1 MQGEWMRRPERASLT
16 AVRLIA
22 KEAFMSET
30 QPPAVQPAAGELD
43 AAKLVYILY
52 FISVFIGITAIA
64 GVIVAYLKRGDAP
77 ATAVS
82 HYTFQ
87 IRTFWIALLF
97 GVISALTLVIGIGFL
112 LGLAVLVWYLIRMI
126 KGFMLALD
134 GKPVADPE
142 TWLW

>member
-1 MQGEWMRRPERASLT
+1 
-16 AVRLIA
+16 
-22 KEAFMSET
+22 MSET

-43 AAKLVYILY
+43 AAKIVYILY

>member
-52 FISVFIGITAIA
+52 FISVFI
-64 GVIVAYLKRGDAP
+64 
-77 ATAVS
+77 
-82 HYTFQ
+82 
-87 IRTFWIALLF
+87 
-97 GVISALTLVIGIGFL
+97 
-112 LGLAVLVWYLIRMI
+112 
-126 KGFMLALD
+126 
-134 GKPVADPE
+134 
-142 TWLW
+142 

>member
-1 MQGEWMRRPERASLT
+1 
-16 AVRLIA
+16 
-22 KEAFMSET
+22 MSET
-30 QPPAVQPAAGELD
+30 QPPAVQPAAGDLD

-52 FISVFIGITAIA
+52 FIGVVTAITAIA

-77 ATAVS
+77 AIAVS

-87 IRTFWIALLF
+87 IRTFWIGLLF
-97 GVISALTLVIGIGFL
+97 SVISAVTLIIGIGFL
-112 LGLAVLVWYLIRMI
+112 LAIATLVWYLVRAI